1 MTRKKQTPLERAI
14 REVAGLNVLCASL
27 RRAGHGL
34 RKRDRTKLREP
45 SALYTVSPRAP
56 KPDTRNPTPSS
67 L

>member
-1 MTRKKQTPLERAI
+1 MVLAFRKANPMAF
-14 REVAGLNVLCASL
+14 
-27 RRAGHGL
+27 
-34 RKRDRTKLREP
+34 REP